1 MLPEGFLLFYKDQ
14 SDMKQYCTEHLT
26 ASMVSTW
33 YSVKVRQG
41 AGEGVA
47 DYQLAYHGLGDALPG
62 SQSPG
67 SFSITSELR
76 IAWFMKFKRR

>member
-14 SDMKQYCTEHLT
+14 SDMKQYCYCTEHLT

-33 YSVKVRQG
+33 YSVKARQ
-41 AGEGVA
+41 VV
-47 DYQLAYHGLGDALPG
+47 QTVKITSLLNMGLK
-62 SQSPG
+62 SSG